1 MKQKVLEKIA
11 QSLAK
16 NIKTEADLSKL
27 SSQLMK
33 MTVEAAL
40 GAEMENHLGYSKH
53 QKSKNKNSRNGTTK
67 KKLKKQC
74 W

>member
-1 MKQKVLEKIA
+1 
-11 QSLAK
+11 
-16 NIKTEADLSKL
+16 
-27 SSQLMK
+27 MK

>member
-1 MKQKVLEKIA
+1 MKQKELEKMA
-11 QSLAK
+11 LSLAK

-27 SSQLMK
+27 PSQLMK
-33 MTVEAAL
+33 MTVEATHS
-40 GAEMENHLGYSKH
+40 AEMENHLGYSKH
-53 QKSKNKNSRNGTTK
+53 QKSKNKYSRNGTTK